1 MTKAPPTS
9 RLVRATALGR
19 LAAGQV
25 LRQAGT
31 KVAGLGRSSEKRQ
44 LLLDRRAL
52 AAADQLVSVLGG
64 MKGAAMKLGQ
74 LLSVLDLDLVPDSS
88 RPEFRRKLAVLLAKA
103 PAVPFSDMRKVAEDD
118 WGAPIAEVFAEFDR
132 NPVAAA
138 SIGQVYRARLH
149 DGRAVAVKV
158 QYPGIATAVRADLK
172 NLALFLRLAP
182 NIFPGLEMGSL
193 AEEIRLRIEE
203 ELDYRLEAETQHE
216 IAVQYAGHPFIA
228 IPDSVAELCG
238 PQVLVTEFVEGMDFD
253 GIAEQPREV
262 RDRVGEI
269 IYRFYCGSLFHTG
282 DFPGDPH
289 PGNVL
294 LRHDGRVA
302 FLDFGLFKRMSPESI
317 HLERTVLRAAADGDA
332 EQVHARMAAAG
343 ILGEPDRI
351 EPDEVLAYIED
362 AVGWYLADAEIEATP
377 ELAAEAMISSIDP
390 RSPHYRKMRWQY
402 LPPEHLFARR
412 AELYAF
418 GLLGRLRARG
428 NWHRIAREW
437 LHGDEPATELGQ
449 VDAKWRAGDTP
460 EGYEPR

>member
-1 MTKAPPTS
+1 MAKAPPRS
-9 RLVRATALGR
+9 RLVRGTALGR

-25 LRQAGT
+25 LRQAGGR
-31 KVAGLGRSSEKRQ
+31 VAALGRSSEEKRR
-44 LLLDRRAL
+44 LLDRRAL

-74 LLSVLDLDLVPDSS
+74 LLSVLDLDLVPESV
-88 RPEFRRKLAVLLAKA
+88 RPEFRAKLAVLLAQA
-103 PAVPFSDMRKVAEDD
+103 PAVPFSGMRKVIEGDL
-118 WGAPIAEVFAEFDR
+118 GGPIAEVFAEFDE

-138 SIGQVYRARLH
+138 SIGQVYRARLA
-149 DGRAVAVKV
+149 DGREVAVKV

-182 NIFPGLEMGSL
+182 NIFPGLEMDSL
-193 AEEIRLRIEE
+193 AAEIRLRVEE
-203 ELDYRLEAETQHE
+203 ELDYRLEARTQHE
-216 IAVQYAGHPFIA
+216 LATRFAGHPFFAVPDA
-228 IPDSVAELCG
+228 IGEVCG
-238 PQVLVTEFVEGMDFD
+238 ERVLVTEFVDGLDFD
-253 GIAEQPREV
+253 AIAEQPRPV

-294 LRHDGRVA
+294 LQPDGRVA
-302 FLDFGLFKRMSPESI
+302 FLDFGLFKRMSPESRE
-317 HLERTVLRAAADGDA
+317 LERTVLRAAADGDA

-362 AVGWYLADAEIEATP
+362 AVGWYLADTEIEATP

-390 RSPHYRKMRWQY
+390 RSPHYRKMRWQT

-437 LHGDEPATELGQ
+437 LHGEAPVTELGR
-449 VDAKWRAGDTP
+449 VDAKWRAAQ
-460 EGYEPR
+460 EPGLGT